1 MQTKKIILTI
11 TCSGLILTGCSSNR
25 KIDLSSRT
33 SSVDKKLEISHWPVA
48 SQRIANQ
55 MSQRYGEPNESTP
68 NTLAWYKVH
77 PFKRIIVYREQVP
90 HNFPIPHED
99 VIEHVISFKIPLNK
113 AGELIKFNGS
123 IKFDRTSGEI
133 SARSENEAMNLLAL
147 NMAYDIITNKK
158 NFTDA
163 RSVYGKLEVDYL
175 QGNKNLLTQSLQ
187 FFTHKNA
194 ADPDTTTTYN
204 WPQAQEAEPELTLP
218 KAETEKLLKRAEEE
232 EFTE

>member
-11 TCSGLILTGCSSNR
+11 TCAGLILAGCSSNR
-25 KIDLSSRT
+25 KIDISSRT
-33 SSVDKKLEISHWPVA
+33 LSVDKKLEISQWPVA

-55 MSQRYGEPNESTP
+55 MSERYGEPNESTP
-68 NTLAWYKVH
+68 TILAWYNVY
-77 PFKRIIVYREQVP
+77 PYKRIIVYREQIP

-113 AGELIKFNGS
+113 AGDLLKFNGS
-123 IKFDRTSGEI
+123 ITFDRTRGEI

-158 NFTDA
+158 DFTDA
-163 RSVYGKLEVDYL
+163 RSVYEKLEVNYL
-175 QGNKNLLTQSLQ
+175 KGNKNLLTQSLQ

-204 WPQAQEAEPELTLP
+204 WPQAQEAKPEPIVP